1 MEEQSS
7 QGTMDEG
14 VTDGETPA
22 AYAAPTCQP
31 AALASVLPSASAVLS
46 PAFQLAPPIIFPE
59 PSDQHQIAL
68 RGVQHAN
75 LQQQLQAFWSDKL
88 SEINQTTKFN
98 LNGLPLKGIKKIMKT
113 DADVQRISGDAPV
126 FLAKACEMFIQE
138 LTLRAWHHTKQNKS
152 RTLQR
157 KDISVALATTH
168 VFDFLVD
175 ISPLNKLEPE
185 GAELPADPLLP
196 LSPEVKVELK
206 GNGMG
211 LLRTNS
217 VQPIV
222 LQGNAAALPLA
233 PPATTNKV
241 MPNLHLENFKPV
253 QNYMGSSPRTID
265 HNQVSFKHHHVFFW
279 VKWRLHRS
287 SRWQP
292 FFEFL
297 LRKFILH
304 L

>member
-1 MEEQSS
+1 
-7 QGTMDEG
+7 MDEG

-31 AALASVLPSASAVLS
+31 AALASVLPSANAVLS
-46 PAFQLAPPIIFPE
+46 PAFQLAPPIIFPQ
-59 PSDQHQIAL
+59 PSDQHQIAHK
-68 RGVQHAN
+68 GVQHAN

-113 DADVQRISGDAPV
+113 DGDVQRISGDAPV
-126 FLAKACEMFIQE
+126 FFAKACEMFIQE
-138 LTLRAWHHTKQNKS
+138 LTLQAWHHTKQNK
-152 RTLQR
+152 RMTLQR
-157 KDISVALATTH
+157 KDISVALATTE
-168 VFDFLVD
+168 VFDFLVG

-185 GAELPADPLLP
+185 GAGLPADTL
-196 LSPEVKVELK
+196 LSPPPEVTVELK

-211 LLRTNS
+211 LLRMNS
-217 VQPIV
+217 VQPPV
-222 LQGNAAALPLA
+222 LQGNAVALPLA
-233 PPATTNKV
+233 PPPTTNKA
-241 MPNLHLENFKPV
+241 MPSLHLENFKPV
-253 QNYMGSSPRTID
+253 QNYVGSNPRTID
-265 HNQVSFKHHHVFFW
+265 HNQVSFKHHHVFL

-287 SRWQP
+287 SNTSRHVHSRWQP

>member
-1 MEEQSS
+1 M
-7 QGTMDEG
+7 
-14 VTDGETPA
+14 
-22 AYAAPTCQP
+22 
-31 AALASVLPSASAVLS
+31 
-46 PAFQLAPPIIFPE
+46 
-59 PSDQHQIAL
+59 
-68 RGVQHAN
+68 
-75 LQQQLQAFWSDKL
+75 
-88 SEINQTTKFN
+88 

-196 LSPEVKVELK
+196 RSPEVKVELK
-206 GNGMG
+206 GIGMG

-279 VKWRLHRS
+279 
-287 SRWQP
+287 
-292 FFEFL
+292 
-297 LRKFILH
+297 
-304 L
+304 

>member
-1 MEEQSS
+1 MEEQPS

-14 VTDGETPA
+14 VTDGET
-22 AYAAPTCQP
+22 YAAPTCQP
-31 AALASVLPSASAVLS
+31 AALASVPSASAVLS
-46 PAFQLAPPIIFPE
+46 PAFQLAPPIIFPQ
-59 PSDQHQIAL
+59 PSDQHQIAVW
-68 RGVQHAN
+68 GVQHAN

-98 LNGLPLKGIKKIMKT
+98 LNGLPLKGIKKIMKA

-126 FLAKACEMFIQE
+126 LLAKACEMFIQE
-138 LTLRAWHHTKQNKS
+138 LTLRAWHHTKQNKR
-152 RTLQR
+152 RTLER
-157 KDISVALATTH
+157 KDISVALATTD

-233 PPATTNKV
+233 PPPTTNKV

-265 HNQVSFKHHHVFFW
+265 HNQVSFKHHHVFLFW
-279 VKWRLHRS
+279 
-287 SRWQP
+287 
-292 FFEFL
+292 
-297 LRKFILH
+297 
-304 L
+304 